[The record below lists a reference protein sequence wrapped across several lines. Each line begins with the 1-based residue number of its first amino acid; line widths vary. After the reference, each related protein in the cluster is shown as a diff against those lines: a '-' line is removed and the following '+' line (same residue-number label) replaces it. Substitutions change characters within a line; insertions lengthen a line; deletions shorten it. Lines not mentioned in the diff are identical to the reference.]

1 MPDPLTFRV
10 DQFGDFMSED
20 DFNQA
25 IQAMDGS
32 LAQDGNDF
40 TIINVI
46 APDPGRARKAF
57 VDAMANLLGESDN
70 VLIWRY
76 KPEIGTRREGANI
89 VWVCTARFRIEESGQ
104 PVDEDAPE

>member
-10 DQFGDFMSED
+10 DLFGEFMSED
-20 DFNQA
+20 DFSTA
-25 IQAMDGS
+25 INAMEGS

-57 VDAMANLLGESDN
+57 VDAMADLLGEAN
-70 VLIWRY
+70 NTLIWRY
-76 KPEIGTRREGANI
+76 KPEVGTRREGANI
-89 VWVCTARFRIEESGQ
+89 VYVCSARFRIEHPAPET
-104 PVDEDAPE
+104 DEDQPE